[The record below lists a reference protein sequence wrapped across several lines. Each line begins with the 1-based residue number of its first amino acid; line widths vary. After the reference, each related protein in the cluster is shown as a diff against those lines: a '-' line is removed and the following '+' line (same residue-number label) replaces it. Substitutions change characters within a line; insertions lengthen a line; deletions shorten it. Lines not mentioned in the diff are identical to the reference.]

1 MNRRMAARGSPPNIQ
16 YATLCFCLGVLGIGL
31 VELLHLED
39 CFISAPGPEAKRD
52 EHLVERTLRVVHG
65 TSCAITRNVNSL
77 LILPCEIVGNAKN
90 EGDFDTALELCA
102 RGGLK
107 GRDER
112 FAYLAA
118 AIEGLRENHE
128 EALELLEKAIEMNGV
143 NRVHAFH
150 DPDFQSLRDDPT
162 SDEIFAVD

>member
-1 MNRRMAARGSPPNIQ
+1 MTKTKTKKTNSKDDPEKAMKEFERGI
-16 YATLCFCLGVLGIGL
+16 
-31 VELLHLED
+31 
-39 CFISAPGPEAKRD
+39 
-52 EHLVERTLRVVHG
+52 
-65 TSCAITRNVNSL
+65 SL
-77 LILPCEIVGNAKN
+77 LYERKWKSAQKVFASLAESQPSSPLAERSRRYIDVCVAKTLSSDDGADTYLKAVHAKN
-90 EGDFDTALELCA
+90 AGDLDTALELCS

>member
-1 MNRRMAARGSPPNIQ
+1 MSKTKTKKTSSNDGPDE
-16 YATLCFCLGVLGIGL
+16 VLAKFERGIGL
-31 VELLHLED
+31 LYD
-39 CFISAPGPEAKRD
+39 KKWKSAQKVFASLAESQPSSPIAERSRRYIEVCTAK
-52 EHLVERTLRVVHG
+52 TLGADDGADVYLKAVH
-65 TSCAITRNVNSL
+65 
-77 LILPCEIVGNAKN
+77 AKN
-90 EGDFDTALELCA
+90 EGDLDAALELCA
-102 RGGLK
+102 RGGMK

-128 EALELLEKAIEMNGV
+128 EALELLEKAIEMNGT

-162 SDEIFAVD
+162 SGEIFAVD

>member
-1 MNRRMAARGSPPNIQ
+1 MSKRKTKKTDSNDGPDKALEQFERGIALLYDRKWKSAQKVFADLAKSQPRSAVAERSRR
-16 YATLCFCLGVLGIGL
+16 Y
-31 VELLHLED
+31 VEV
-39 CFISAPGPEAKRD
+39 CEAK
-52 EHLVERTLRVVHG
+52 TLGDDDGADTYLKAVH
-65 TSCAITRNVNSL
+65 
-77 LILPCEIVGNAKN
+77 AKN
-90 EGDFDTALELCA
+90 EGDLETALEFCA

-143 NRVHAFH
+143 NRIHAFH
-150 DPDFQSLRDDPT
+150 DPDFQSLRNDPM
-162 SDEIFAVD
+162 SGEIFAVD